1 MDQKGT
7 RCNNLIEATAGAL
20 NGDIITL
27 MLLAVQK
34 NNLGLGVNLALKRSV
49 HQFKETI
56 GRDLIK
62 LCRIYSSAS
71 VKKVGVPVR
80 SSCSG
85 AARTCQN
92 AYFFYRCGRF
102 DTKTIVRECL
112 FRFPYLWASVQLV
125 FIVTHD
131 GQCAHNDSW

>member
-62 LCRIYSSAS
+62 QCRIYSS
-71 VKKVGVPVR
+71 
-80 SSCSG
+80 
-85 AARTCQN
+85 
-92 AYFFYRCGRF
+92 GRF

-112 FRFPYLWASVQLV
+112 FQFPYLWASVQLV

-131 GQCAHNDSW
+131 GQ